1 MCVCNVN
8 YIRSR
13 SQRVKTC
20 KSNCSFYRESH
31 PLFLNVVV
39 VNVCGFSF
47 IFRSHEDDGQVR
59 LCPTC
64 GKEFRK
70 KNDLYA
76 HMRRHTNPKRFLCPK
91 CGKAFKSAS
100 TSSLLYCFQNKR
112 RR

>member
-1 MCVCNVN
+1 MDG
-8 YIRSR
+8 
-13 SQRVKTC
+13 
-20 KSNCSFYRESH
+20 
-31 PLFLNVVV
+31 VVAVHTIHDLV
-39 VNVCGFSF
+39 V

-100 TSSLLYCFQNKR
+100 TFCSFGDYRKIEGNRESSTNLSQIKKKT
-112 RR
+112 